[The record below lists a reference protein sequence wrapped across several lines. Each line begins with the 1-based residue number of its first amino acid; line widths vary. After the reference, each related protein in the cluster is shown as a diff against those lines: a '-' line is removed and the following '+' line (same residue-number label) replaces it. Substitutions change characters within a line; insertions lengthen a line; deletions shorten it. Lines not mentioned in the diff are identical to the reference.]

1 MEINN
6 YNVLIDGSN
15 FHDQPFNK
23 SIKQY
28 DEIRKNTEGQ
38 GDDYTTELL
47 LNYSCFK
54 NSYQLI
60 AIDLSK

>member
-1 MEINN
+1 MEINI

-15 FHDQPFNK
+15 IHDQPVNK

>member
-1 MEINN
+1 MEINI

-15 FHDQPFNK
+15 FHDQPVNK

-47 LNYSCFK
+47 LNYSC
-54 NSYQLI
+54 
-60 AIDLSK
+60 SKIVIS

>member
-1 MEINN
+1 MEINI

-15 FHDQPFNK
+15 IHDQPVNK

-47 LNYSCFK
+47 LNYSC
-54 NSYQLI
+54 
-60 AIDLSK
+60 SKIVIS